1 MNDQEFTAEV
11 GRASNLLLE
20 CLKINQVRPN
30 TSIIAL
36 MDVLAAI
43 YIHNGVPRDE
53 VVQWAEASTELGIS
67 WVSTYFKNNRC
78 DK

>member
-1 MNDQEFTAEV
+1 MSDQEFITEV

-43 YIHNGVPRDE
+43 YIHNGVPRDD
-53 VVQWAEASTELGIS
+53 VVKWAAASTELGIS
-67 WVSTYFKNNRC
+67 WVSTYFQKNDC
-78 DK
+78 HK